1 MSPLSAKPA
10 VDSPGLRGYPQAL
23 HPEADPIVGGGA
35 PLAFVP
41 LPVRSADEEE
51 AGKAA
56 AAVEGW
62 DKMLRESGTPTIWQ
76 LQQKAVDVQQSIQ
89 ELTDTLHEH
98 GIGGPP
104 PKSLE
109 PEGKFQAD
117 MQAIGQGKLL
127 MDMRSAQGRHF
138 YKELNLDAQ
147 LKAEFAKC
155 GKVIEKQHSFKQ
167 KWCKARYAVIVQ
179 SRVKCE
185 SSFDLQSIDA
195 EYCPFSRIVQR
206 EGGDIPAFVTAQTYV
221 RNAMVEWQA
230 KRLWHGHP
238 WIKHDPMRGG
248 AVVLHYREKLQSGS
262 STTWEMRT
270 AEHTT
275 HQAPVM
281 PVANAPGSSSDDPT
295 KAEGEQPEEP
305 VAKKSKKNP
314 KASATAIAATAAAA
328 AAATAAAADEES
340 AKKSLQAALRKAAL
354 LKLDVSKATQAGLDI
369 MTLMANDPDWAWC
382 NNNDLLGPIRHCLHK
397 MEEWKKSTKFWQA
410 WTVEENLAACC
421 KKHYKPEQVIAA
433 ITQAHRDDDEES
445 FRKLTDRLQ
454 SATTKL
460 KRMQASKNQDD

>member
-1 MSPLSAKPA
+1 MSPPSAKPA
-10 VDSPGLRGYPQAL
+10 VDSPAL

-35 PLAFVP
+35 PRAFVP
-41 LPVRSADEEE
+41 LPLRSAEEE
-51 AGKAA
+51 NAGKAA
-56 AAVEGW
+56 AAVAGW
-62 DKMLRESGTPTIWQ
+62 DKMVSEWGTPTVWQ
-76 LQQKAVDVQQSIQ
+76 IQQKAVDVQQSIQ
-89 ELTDTLHEH
+89 ELTDTLQEH

-179 SRVKCE
+179 SRAKME

-221 RNAMVEWQA
+221 RNAMKEWQA

-238 WIKHDPMRGG
+238 WIKHDAMRGG
-248 AVVLHYREKLQSGS
+248 AVVLHYREKLSSGS
-262 STTWEMRT
+262 STTWDVRT

-275 HQAPVM
+275 HQQAPVM

-305 VAKKSKKNP
+305 VAKKGKKNP
-314 KASATAIAATAAAA
+314 KASAAAIAATAAAA
-328 AAATAAAADEES
+328 EEDS
-340 AKKSLQAALRKAAL
+340 AKKSLQTALRKAAL

-382 NNNDLLGPIRHCLHK
+382 NNNDLLGPIRHCLRK

-421 KKHYKPEQVIAA
+421 KKHFKPEQVIAA